1 MIKRKLI
8 NELKSHLHAKEISL
22 IVGPRQA
29 GKTTLMKELMGF
41 LEQQGQKT
49 LFLNLDY
56 DTDKIHFSTQSALIN
71 KLNLELGS
79 NPGYVFID
87 EIQRKEN
94 AGLFLKG
101 IYDHELK
108 HKFIVSGSGS
118 LELKEKIHESL
129 AGRKRLFELNPLSFE
144 EFANHKTSY
153 RYENKLGDF
162 FSIEKEQSAALL
174 NEYMNFGG
182 YPRVVLEDKIRE
194 KTMLIDE
201 IYRSYVEKDIAYL
214 LKIDKPESFS
224 KMLKLLS
231 SQVSGLL
238 NYSEL
243 ASKSGIS
250 VPTLRHYLWYAEKT
264 FIINLISPH
273 FTNRLKE
280 ITKSP
285 IAYFTD
291 LGMRNYMIGLFGNL
305 QNPAEV
311 GHVFQNF
318 VHNILHERF
327 AYSPASLHYWRTI
340 DRAEVDFVIKKGE
353 SVMPLEVKFSSLK
366 KTEVGRSFHSFIEKY
381 DPPEAIIVNLDLKT
395 ELIIKNTVVKFIPF
409 YELISYDFSGNTI
422 FTQTS

>member
-1 MIKRKLI
+1 MIKRKLT
-8 NELKSHLHAKEISL
+8 NELKKHLQAKEISL

-41 LEQQGQKT
+41 LEQQGKKT
-49 LFLNLDY
+49 VFLNLDY
-56 DTDKIHFSTQSALIN
+56 ESDKIHFSTQNSLIN
-71 KLNLELGS
+71 KLNLELGT

-101 IYDHELK
+101 IYDHDLK

-129 AGRKRLFELNPLSFE
+129 AGRKRQFELSTLSFE

-153 RYENKLGDF
+153 SYENKLGDF
-162 FSIEKEQSAALL
+162 FRIEKEQATALL

-194 KTMLIDE
+194 KTMLMDE
-201 IYRSYVEKDIAYL
+201 IYRSYIEKDIAYL

-243 ASKSGIS
+243 ASNSGLS
-250 VPTLRHYLWYAEKT
+250 VPTLNNYLWYAEKT
-264 FIINLISPH
+264 YIINLISPH

-305 QNPAEV
+305 QNPTEA

-318 VHNILHERF
+318 IHNLLHEKLAF
-327 AYSPASLHYWRTI
+327 SPATLHYWRTI
-340 DRAEVDFVIKKGE
+340 DKAEVDFVIKKGE
-353 SVMPLEVKFSSLK
+353 TLMPLEVKFSTLK

-381 DPPEAIIVNLDLKT
+381 NPPEAIIVNLDLKT
-395 ELIIKNTVVKFIPF
+395 EIRIKNTTVKFIPF
-409 YELISYDFSGNTI
+409 YELISYSFS
-422 FTQTS
+422 

>member
-8 NELKSHLHAKEISL
+8 NELKNHLQAKEISL

-41 LEQQGQKT
+41 LKQQGKKT
-49 LFLNLDY
+49 VFLNLDY
-56 DTDKIHFSTQSALIN
+56 EADKIHFSTQNAFIN
-71 KLNLELGS
+71 KLNLELGA

-101 IYDHELK
+101 IYDYDLK
-108 HKFIVSGSGS
+108 CKFIVSGSGS

-129 AGRKRLFELNPLSFE
+129 AGRKRLFELNTLSFE

-153 RYENKLGDF
+153 SYENKLEDF
-162 FSIEKEQSAALL
+162 FSIEKEQAIALL

-243 ASKSGIS
+243 ASNSGIS
-250 VPTLRHYLWYAEKT
+250 VPTLNNYLWYAEKT
-264 FIINLISPH
+264 YIINQISPY
-273 FTNRLKE
+273 FTNKLKE

-305 QNPAEV
+305 QNPTET

-318 VHNILHERF
+318 IHNLLHERLAF
-327 AYSPASLHYWRTI
+327 SPVTLHYWRTI
-340 DRAEVDFVIKKGE
+340 DRAEVDFIIKKGE
-353 SVMPLEVKFSSLK
+353 MLMPLEVKFSSLK
-366 KTEVGRSFHSFIEKY
+366 KPEVGRSFHSFIEKY
-381 DPPEAIIVNLDLKT
+381 NPPESVIVNLDLKT
-395 ELIIKNTVVKFIPF
+395 EIRIKNTAVKFIPF
-409 YELISYDFSGNTI
+409 YELISYSFS
-422 FTQTS
+422 